1 MMTSGI
7 GNKEFSLPQD
17 KKYVEVA
24 CDGINVVPIAGGY
37 NDAKAANALN
47 GWQRMLRFYEFA
59 RLAGRIG
66 KCLDRPDVVF
76 ATHTPL
82 PIGLAGIS
90 LSRHF
95 NVPFVF
101 EVRDLWPE
109 GLVDLG
115 VLKNPVA
122 IWWLRRLAKK
132 IYVAADHIVALA
144 PGMKDG
150 IIRAGIRSDRITV
163 IPNGSDLDVFRP
175 DLDGSRWRERLG
187 LADRFAAIYFGA
199 MGPANGLEYVIEAAR
214 ILDQRGKDQI
224 VIILQGDGAKRAEL
238 EKMARHYKL
247 KNVVFQDPV
256 PKEEIAQAV
265 AGCQVC
271 MTILRPSKHN
281 AWSPNK
287 MFDALAAGKPVLI
300 NVAGWLGET
309 IENNNCGRCL
319 DPYRPEALANALEE
333 LSADPELCRKM
344 GKNGRELGEREF
356 DRRKLASRLER
367 VLVEVVRRS

>member
-1 MMTSGI
+1 
-7 GNKEFSLPQD
+7 
-17 KKYVEVA
+17 
-24 CDGINVVPIAGGY
+24 
-37 NDAKAANALN
+37 
-47 GWQRMLRFYEFA
+47 MLKFYEFA

-66 KCLDRPDVVF
+66 KCLDRPDVIF

-95 NVPFVF
+95 DVPFVF

-150 IIRAGIRSDRITV
+150 IMRAGIRSDQITV
-163 IPNGSDLDVFRP
+163 IPNCSDLDVFRP

-187 LADRFAAIYFGA
+187 LADQFTAIYFGA
-199 MGPANGLEYVIEAAR
+199 MGPANGLKYVIEAAR
-214 ILDQRGKDQI
+214 ILAQRGRDDI
-224 VIILQGDGAKRAEL
+224 VIILQGDGAERAGL
-238 EKMARHYKL
+238 EEMARHYKL
-247 KNVVFQDPV
+247 ENMVFQDPV
-256 PKEEIAQAV
+256 PKDEIAQAV

-300 NVAGWLGET
+300 NVPGWLGET
-309 IENNNCGRCL
+309 IENNDCGRCL

-356 DRRKLASRLER
+356 DRRKLAGRLER
-367 VLVEVVRRS
+367 VLVQVVKRS